1 MSQAFRTG
9 ADARFTRMDLP
20 RLGWTAATLV
30 LALLP
35 LQSRLSWWIWVTI
48 VLAMVIRLALA
59 AMDRG
64 LPPAALRLAISGS
77 AIVLLFLK
85 FHTFNG
91 IDAGSA
97 LLALMAGLKFLEARS
112 ARDVRI
118 IVMIVYFLCLA
129 SLLTGTSFA
138 LLFYLVGVSW
148 LATSVLLCFTTARPT
163 PSMPENLRFSA
174 RLLGLA
180 LPLAVALWLFF
191 PRFSGPLWQL
201 PGGGESATSGLSDR
215 LSPGDLSELSLSDEV
230 AMRVRF
236 AGAVPP
242 PAQRY
247 WRGLV
252 LDRFDGRSWTR
263 SGLDDLIRKRLPQD
277 PDGIAAGPVYRYTV
291 SLEPH
296 PHGWLLALEHP
307 FEWDLSRAYQT
318 SDRVLLQPDPVNL
331 PLDYTAESDSG
342 AASALTLD
350 ERERR
355 RLALLPGQANPR
367 TRTLAHELRSTAA
380 SDAAYAQSVLD
391 LFRREDFRYTLTPL
405 RLAQDAVDEFMF
417 ETRKGFCEHFASAFA
432 VLMRAAGVP
441 ARVVIGY
448 QGGTFNRFGGYWIIR
463 QSDAHA
469 WDEIWL
475 EGLGWVRVDPTAAI
489 APDRIERGSSGVLDA
504 GEIIRPWERRLDW
517 LGDLGLRLD
526 QMHALW
532 RDFVLRFDQRRQFAL
547 LEALHVPTPDSNKL
561 VLCLAAA
568 LSITSLWLMWQ
579 MHRSTALRR
588 QDPVQAEYLRLKR
601 RLAALGVDIR
611 PQDTALA
618 IASTVQHRRPMLAH
632 QVAQLCD
639 LYIQLRYGRDAA
651 SPGTPGFQARLR
663 RLRRGIRTL
672 SRRGD
677 RGFRTT

>member
-1 MSQAFRTG
+1 MSAGVRS
-9 ADARFTRMDLP
+9 AVSSRLARLDLP

-35 LQSRLSWWIWVTI
+35 LQSRLSWWIRVTI
-48 VLAMVIRLALA
+48 VLAIGIRLILA
-59 AMDRG
+59 GLDRG
-64 LPPAALRLAISGS
+64 LPPAPLRLAISGS

-148 LATSVLLCFTTARPT
+148 LATAVLLCFTTARPT

-201 PGGGESATSGLSDR
+201 PAGGGAATSGLSDR
-215 LSPGDLSELSLSDEV
+215 VSPGDLSELSLSDEV

-236 AGAVPP
+236 QGAI
-242 PAQRY
+242 PAPSQRY

-263 SGLDDLIRKRLPQD
+263 SRVDDLVRTELTQGAALTP
-277 PDGIAAGPVYRYTV
+277 AGPVYRYTV

-296 PHGWLLALEHP
+296 PQGWLLALEHP
-307 FEWDLSRAYQT
+307 FRWDLSRAWLT
-318 SDRVLLQPDPVNL
+318 ADRVLMQADPVNR

-342 AASALTLD
+342 GESSSVLD
-350 ERERR
+350 ERERHR
-355 RLALLPGQANPR
+355 QSLLPGRSNPR
-367 TRTLAHELRSTAA
+367 TRSLAQELRSASA
-380 SDAAYAQSVLD
+380 SDAAYAQTVLD
-391 LFRREDFRYTLTPL
+391 LFRRERFHYTLTPP
-405 RLAQDAVDEFMF
+405 RLAQDAVDEFLF
-417 ETRKGFCEHFASAFA
+417 ETRRGFCEHYASAFA

-448 QGGTFNRFGGYWIIR
+448 QGGTFNRYGGYWIIR

-475 EGLGWVRVDPTAAI
+475 EGRGWVRVDPTAAI
-489 APDRIERGSSGVLDA
+489 APERIERGSADVLDA
-504 GEIIRPWERRLDW
+504 GGIIRPWEQRIAW
-517 LGDLGLRLD
+517 LGDLRLRLD

-532 RDFVLRFDQRRQFAL
+532 RDLVLRFDQRRQFAL
-547 LEALHVPTPDSNKL
+547 LEALHVPAPDSSKL
-561 VLCLAAA
+561 VLCLALA
-568 LSITSLWLMWQ
+568 LSLTSLWLMWQ
-579 MHRSTALRR
+579 MHRSTSMRR
-588 QDPVQAEYLRLKR
+588 QDPVQAEYQRLRR
-601 RLAALGVDIR
+601 RLTALGIDIR
-611 PQDTALA
+611 PHDTALA
-618 IASTVQHRRPMLAH
+618 VASAVQRQRPLLGSR
-632 QVAQLCD
+632 VAALCN
-639 LYIQLRYGRDAA
+639 LYNQLRYGREAA
-651 SPGTPGFQARLR
+651 DTGTPGFQARLR
-663 RLRRGIRTL
+663 QLRQGIRAL
-672 SRRGD
+672 SRTGD
-677 RGFRTT
+677 RGSRTA

>member
-1 MSQAFRTG
+1 MNPVSRNG
-9 ADARFTRMDLP
+9 VSDHLTRLDLP
-20 RLGWTAATLV
+20 RLAWTAATLI

-35 LQSRLSWWIWVTI
+35 LQSRLVGWIRATI
-48 VLAMVIRLALA
+48 ILAIGIRLVLAGLN
-59 AMDRG
+59 RG
-64 LPPAALRLAISGS
+64 PPPALLRLAISAS

-129 SLLTGTSFA
+129 SLLTGTSFV
-138 LLFYLVGVSW
+138 LLLYLVGVSW

-163 PSMPENLRFSA
+163 PPMPQNLRVSA

-201 PGGGESATSGLSDR
+201 PSTGETATSGLSDR
-215 LSPGDLSELSLSDEV
+215 VSPGDLSELSLSDEV
-230 AMRVRF
+230 ALRVRF
-236 AGAVPP
+236 LGTIPP
-242 PAQRY
+242 PARRY

-263 SGLDDLIRKRLPQD
+263 SKFDDLIRARLR
-277 PDGIAAGPVYRYTV
+277 PDADQARSGPVYRYTV

-296 PHGWLLALEHP
+296 PQGWLLALEHP
-307 FEWDLSRAYQT
+307 VRWDLPRAFLT
-318 SDRVLLQPDPVNL
+318 ADRVLMQPDPVSR

-342 AASALTLD
+342 AGHALTLD
-350 ERERR
+350 AGERR
-355 RLALLPGQANPR
+355 RMTRLPGQSNAR
-367 TRTLAHELRSTAA
+367 TRSLAAGLRATAT

-391 LFRREDFRYTLTPL
+391 LFRREQFHYTLTPP
-405 RLAQDAVDEFMF
+405 RLAQDPVDEFLF
-417 ETRKGFCEHFASAFA
+417 ETRRGFCEHFASAFA
-432 VLMRAAGVP
+432 VLMRAAGIP

-475 EGLGWVRVDPTAAI
+475 EGRGWVRIDPTAAI
-489 APDRIERGSSGVLDA
+489 APERIERGSAEVLDA
-504 GEIIRPWERRLDW
+504 EGIIRPWEHRIAW
-517 LGDLGLRLD
+517 LGDLRLRLD
-526 QMHALW
+526 QMQAMW

-547 LEALHVPTPDSNKL
+547 LEALHIPSPDSGKL
-561 VLCLAAA
+561 VLCLAVA
-568 LSITSLWLMWQ
+568 LALTGVWLMWQ
-579 MHRSTALRR
+579 MHRRDSLRR
-588 QDPVQAEYLRLKR
+588 RDPVQAAYQQLKR
-601 RLAALGVDIR
+601 RLAAFGIDIR
-611 PQDTALA
+611 PGDTALA
-618 IASTVQHRRPMLAH
+618 VAATVQRQQPTLAP
-632 QVAQLCD
+632 QVSRLCD
-639 LYIQLRYGRDAA
+639 LYNQLRYGRNAGR
-651 SPGTPGFQARLR
+651 PGTPRFQARLR
-663 RLRRGIRTL
+663 HLRRGIRALNRTGG
-672 SRRGD
+672 RA
-677 RGFRTT
+677 FRTG